1 MTDCVIN
8 VHHKPLFLLA
18 TISKPGKPVI
28 LDKNTQLLHLI
39 LTSKGEPHCFR
50 LNTLIV
56 SSFWM
61 GLHPHRFK
69 KKGEKKSQ
77 CLTQTVERREETEII
92 DCQDFNFNN

>member
-69 KKGEKKSQ
+69 KKRKKEGKKASA
-77 CLTQTVERREETEII
+77 
-92 DCQDFNFNN
+92 